1 MTQFIVKINGAKADL
16 AAEEEM
22 QKKLEWIQQSVL
34 DVSGNL
40 NFKVASTVGIKKN
53 LTTLA
58 DCVEGHKKSLNSM
71 KNALG
76 GAISLYEKTE
86 RDVCGYADGRVE
98 KEVGSESVGKIYI
111 GTETTFANTRIAE
124 KDVAIT
130 EAMEW
135 VRESL
140 QELISKEPDKETLE
154 KWMLMVTAVCG
165 SVQNAVSIVKKLLYP
180 IGSVVEF
187 AVRAPEQIRD
197 FICEKIEELERKEKE
212 DRMNATQLIRNYT
225 ADDDPGFIEDGC
237 VITSMANLYRRKL
250 MYENRSDDVDRSTI
264 RSANNGEVNMSWDI
278 VSNRMEENFGYG
290 MTYEYKQPRDL
301 NGINQLLSEH
311 PEGIMVYSKGKKD
324 LSDPTGERF
333 CYHAILIVGQENGR
347 YKVVDPIDGEI
358 KYWEECYSVS
368 DPSGTFPGWTIEDFL
383 QNTNRLA
390 HISG

>member
-1 MTQFIVKINGAKADL
+1 MAQFIVKINGAKADL

-22 QKKLEWIQQSVL
+22 QKKLEWIQQAVL
-34 DVSGNL
+34 DVSDNL
-40 NFKVASTVGIKKN
+40 SFRTATDEGIKKN

-58 DCVEGHKKSLNSM
+58 DRVEGHKNSLYSM
-71 KNALG
+71 KNVLDG
-76 GAISLYEKTE
+76 VISLYEKTE
-86 RDVCGYADGRVE
+86 KDVCEYADGRVE
-98 KEVGSESVGKIYI
+98 KAVEPEGVGKV
-111 GTETTFANTRIAE
+111 ETMFANTRIAE

-140 QELISKEPDKETLE
+140 QELISKEPNKETLE

-225 ADDDPGFIEDGC
+225 AKDDPGFVEKGC
-237 VITSMANLYRRKL
+237 VVTALANLYRRKRA
-250 MYENRSDDVDRSTI
+250 YENKIGSVDRETFRVFNNSIGEMRWELAST
-264 RSANNGEVNMSWDI
+264 SMK
-278 VSNRMEENFGYG
+278 ENFGYG
-290 MTYEYKQPRDL
+290 MTYEGKPRDL
-301 NGINQLLSEH
+301 NRINQLLSEH
-311 PEGIMVYSKGKKD
+311 PEGIMVFSSGK
-324 LSDPTGERF
+324 TGF
-333 CYHAILIVGQENGR
+333 HAMLIVGQENGR

-368 DPSGTFPGWTIEDFL
+368 EPSGTFPGWTIEDFL
-383 QNTNRLA
+383 QNTIRLA
-390 HISG
+390 YISD